1 MNLQIRPKITDV
13 VEKREI
19 SSILYGV
26 QSFFVILK
34 NSFVGPQIGHR
45 EPSVTK
51 HRIVGEPEEVAVGRR
66 RDAAVTNLRL
76 RQQLLDRRRIM
87 LQFGE
92 MRGQVGRVRAADDE
106 AEKPPHYGDE
116 SSRECDRQQLPTL
129 GALLRRRRMGLI
141 PLFRG
146 EI

>member
-1 MNLQIRPKITDV
+1 MQTRPKITDV

-26 QSFFVILK
+26 QSFVVILE
-34 NSFVGPQIGHR
+34 NGLVGPQIGHR

-51 HRIVGEPEEVAVGRR
+51 HRIVGKPEEVAVGRR

-106 AEKPPHYGDE
+106 AEKPPHDGDE

-129 GALLRRRRMGLI
+129 GVLLRG
-141 PLFRG
+141 G
-146 EI
+146 EKWG